1 MNFNTFIN
9 CSLVGLALTSSVAA
23 FSATTKQS
31 KEVRVIIDKVNTYW
45 QSNNAPEVRA
55 FWDNAAYHTG
65 NMEAYFLT
73 GNDAYREYSEK
84 WAEHNQWKGAK
95 SNDRANWKY
104 SYGESDDYVLFG
116 DWQICFQTYADLYNI
131 LPDDKRIRRA
141 REVMEYEMSTPKHD
155 YWWWADG
162 LYMVMPVMTKLHKIT
177 GNKQYLDKLY
187 EYITYSDSI
196 MFDPEENLYYRD
208 GKYVYPKH
216 KSANGKKD
224 FWARGDGWVLA
235 GLAKVLKD
243 LPAEYE
249 HRKFFEDRYRNMAD
263 AVVKSQRPEG
273 YWSRSMLDEEHAP
286 GYETSG
292 TAFFTY
298 SLLWGINNGYL
309 NDPKYLNAAQKG
321 WNYLKNVALQK
332 DGRVG
337 YVQPIGEKAIPGQVV
352 DSKSTANFGVGA
364 FLLAAC
370 EYVRFLEKESN
381 EDRAYWVDLLYKM
394 AAPVLS
400 NMAEGNLQKNMIVEV
415 SPNWDGRNKGVT
427 YMETFGRL
435 MAGIAPW
442 LSLPDD
448 ETDEGMKRK
457 QLRDWALKSYRNAVD
472 PESPDYLLWRGHGQA
487 LVDAAYI
494 AESFLRGYDAL
505 WVPLDDTTKSRYIEE
520 FSQLRRVDPPYT
532 NWLLFSSTIEGLLA
546 KAGAQYDEYRVNS
559 AIRKVEE
566 WYTGDGWYAD
576 GPEFA
581 FDYYSSYVF
590 HPMYLE
596 TLQALKD
603 SKAYTRI
610 HYSNYYNRALRR
622 AQKYSIVLERLISP
636 EGTFPV
642 FGRSIPYRMATM
654 QPLALMAWYEKRPA
668 GLTNGQVRSALTA
681 VMHRMFDDKENF
693 NEGGFLTIGFAGR
706 QPNIADWYTNN
717 GSLYMTSLSFLPLG
731 LPATHPF
738 WTDAQQP
745 WTSQKAWS
753 GQPFP
758 KDHHWGETEKFKD
771 LF

>member
-31 KEVRVIIDKVNTYW
+31 KEVRAIIDKVNTYW

-263 AVVKSQRPEG
+263 AVVNSQRPEG

-286 GYETSG
+286 RYETSG

-298 SLLWGINNGYL
+298 GLLWGINNGYL
-309 NDPKYLNAAQKG
+309 NDPKYLDAAQKG

-505 WVPLDDTTKSRYIEE
+505 WEPLDDTTKSRYIEE

-581 FDYYSSYVF
+581 FDYYSS
-590 HPMYLE
+590 
-596 TLQALKD
+596 
-603 SKAYTRI
+603 
-610 HYSNYYNRALRR
+610 
-622 AQKYSIVLERLISP
+622 
-636 EGTFPV
+636 
-642 FGRSIPYRMATM
+642 
-654 QPLALMAWYEKRPA
+654 
-668 GLTNGQVRSALTA
+668 
-681 VMHRMFDDKENF
+681 
-693 NEGGFLTIGFAGR
+693 
-706 QPNIADWYTNN
+706 
-717 GSLYMTSLSFLPLG
+717 
-731 LPATHPF
+731 
-738 WTDAQQP
+738 
-745 WTSQKAWS
+745 
-753 GQPFP
+753 
-758 KDHHWGETEKFKD
+758 
-771 LF
+771 